1 MQLQGQHSKMFVC
14 GGQTGVWLIFLPL
27 SDTVANEVYV
37 FCEFTV
43 TQVSSKFL
51 WILCVSFYLTM
62 SHACLFMC
70 VIIFVASYAFVTVGE
85 HVSIYELIP
94 NN

>member
-1 MQLQGQHSKMFVC
+1 M
-14 GGQTGVWLIFLPL
+14 
-27 SDTVANEVYV
+27 
-37 FCEFTV
+37 
-43 TQVSSKFL
+43 
-51 WILCVSFYLTM
+51 SFYLTM